1 MVSDRTTPLIHTAED
16 ADTAMIPL
24 LISVKQAATLLGVS
38 RTMIYE
44 LTYRGEIHPLRI
56 RRCVR
61 FRRQDLEDFV
71 AKLEATG

>member
-1 MVSDRTTPLIHTAED
+1 MR
-16 ADTAMIPL
+16 PL
-24 LISVKQAATLLGVS
+24 LVSVKQAAVLLGVS

-56 RRCVR
+56 GRCVR
-61 FRRQDLEDFV
+61 FRRQELEDFV